1 MVEAMFDKLGKL
13 AKVAHEF
20 LFFVRETKVCF
31 HITHDG
37 SMGLVHLPT
46 CTINIKSAIHVR

>member
-1 MVEAMFDKLGKL
+1 MFDKLGKL